1 MVGYFEGIDSE
12 RAIAWRANDSLSI
25 RSFVRIALDES
36 VPDHSTISRTRRLID
51 VETHQAVFQ
60 WVLQVLAEK
69 KLLKGTTIGVDATTL
84 EANAALRSI
93 VRRDTGESYEEYLTR
108 LAKESGI
115 ETPTKEQL
123 AKLDRKRPKKGSN
136 DDWTHPRDPDARI
149 TKMKDGRTHLAHKA
163 EHAVDMETGAIVAVT
178 LHGADIGDTATIQ
191 ETVAEAGERIT
202 TVVADAD
209 NDEIAQHVSAEG
221 PREVVTDKGYHSRA
235 VVSELTEWGVRTY
248 CSEPNR
254 GRQRWAEQE
263 LEQQAVYGNRRRIRG
278 ERGRRLL
285 RQRGEKLERWN
296 QHLYDRGGMRR
307 VHLRGREN
315 ILKRL
320 VVHSGAANLGLLMR
334 KLFGKGTP
342 RGFAGAL
349 LAIIS
354 AANASK
360 RLLSIAAMRIGSFGN
375 SMAPCNTNQMISVAA
390 WRTARFTSR
399 C

>member
-1 MVGYFEGIDSE
+1 MYFRLLMVGYFEGIDSE
-12 RAIAWRANDSLSI
+12 RGIGWRASDSLSI

-36 VPDHSTISRTRRLID
+36 VPDHSTISRTRRLMD

-93 VRRDTGESYEEYLTR
+93 VRRDTGERYEEFLIR

-115 ETPTKEQL
+115 ETLTREQL

-136 DDWTHPRDPDARI
+136 GDRTHPHDPDARI

-163 EHAVDMETGAIVAVT
+163 EQAVDIETGAIVAVT
-178 LHGADIGDTATIQ
+178 LHGADEGDTATIQ

-202 TVVADAD
+202 SIVADAD
-209 NDEIAQHVSAEG
+209 SAEVAKQVSAEG

-235 VVSELTEWGVRTY
+235 VVRDLAEWGVRTY

-254 GRQRWAEQE
+254 GRQRWIEQE
-263 LEQQAVYGNRRRIRG
+263 REQQAVYANRRRIRG
-278 ERGRRLL
+278 ERGLRLL

-307 VHLRGREN
+307 LHLRGREN

-342 RGFAGAL
+342 RGLAGAL
-349 LAIIS
+349 SAMIS
-354 AANASK
+354 AVDTSP
-360 RLLSIAAMRIGSFGN
+360 RLWSVLALLIREIVDSLARTRSAQIPSAA
-375 SMAPCNTNQMISVAA
+375 A
-390 WRTARFTSR
+390 
-399 C
+399 